1 MWTWWGLIREIL
13 LKEDGELAT
22 TLTVRY
28 LIIVLSIQRPLMLH
42 GHERAIT
49 QIKYNKEG
57 DLLFSVAKDH
67 KPTVW
72 FSANGERLG
81 TYNGHGGAVW
91 CVDVNRIL
99 Y

>member
-1 MWTWWGLIREIL
+1 
-13 LKEDGELAT
+13 
-22 TLTVRY
+22 
-28 LIIVLSIQRPLMLH
+28 MLH

-72 FSANGERLG
+72 FSSNGERLG

-91 CVDVNRIL
+91 CVDVNCIL
-99 Y
+99 